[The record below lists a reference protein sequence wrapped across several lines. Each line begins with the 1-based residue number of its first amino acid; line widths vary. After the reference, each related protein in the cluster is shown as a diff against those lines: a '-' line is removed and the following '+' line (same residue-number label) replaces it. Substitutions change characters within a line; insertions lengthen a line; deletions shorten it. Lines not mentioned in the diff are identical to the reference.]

1 MKLITTEDEENLK
14 FDISRGHR
22 FDYRNHNWVFLS
34 NQMSLSYSF
43 MTFVIRGRTYDEDLD
58 YNDANYL
65 FDVDQYNFIIN
76 KLTCFTIDDELAVQD
91 FEKLQYVL

>member
-1 MKLITTEDEENLK
+1 
-14 FDISRGHR
+14 
-22 FDYRNHNWVFLS
+22 
-34 NQMSLSYSF
+34 MSLSYSF

-58 YNDANYL
+58 YNNANYL